1 MSATPPGPLAV
12 TAAQRAG
19 SARAGPVSLGGSV
32 PAVERATTDSHTA
45 SVSAC
50 SGRPGLS
57 LVPGGCRSPRAGLL
71 GSHCAGDSPGDLVK
85 MQVLIQEVW
94 GLHFFLSFFFPP
106 LFLLERERECV
117 CERGAV

>member
-85 MQVLIQEVW
+85 MQVLIQEACA
-94 GLHFFLSFFFPP
+94 GAQESAC
-106 LFLLERERECV
+106 LLITQIMPMPVVHGPQSE
-117 CERGAV
+117 